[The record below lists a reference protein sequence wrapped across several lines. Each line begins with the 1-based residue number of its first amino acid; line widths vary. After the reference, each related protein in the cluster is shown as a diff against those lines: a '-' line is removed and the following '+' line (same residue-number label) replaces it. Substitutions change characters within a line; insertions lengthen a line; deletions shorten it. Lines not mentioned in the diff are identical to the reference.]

1 MPASDKSEIPTE
13 IASRHE
19 PMDSLELKVEYKI
32 QPPTT
37 DVVVKQPAPLEACD
51 NGEQDEVK
59 APKENTDVV
68 VRKPIP
74 FEAFA
79 GEEQEKVEALEDSP
93 PVESSAAETLA
104 PTEVISLKEDSVFQL
119 DDSKS
124 CVTHDNLPTT

>member
-1 MPASDKSEIPTE
+1 MPASDRSEIPTE
-13 IASRHE
+13 VASRHE

-51 NGEQDEVK
+51 NGEQE
-59 APKENTDVV
+59 
-68 VRKPIP
+68 
-74 FEAFA
+74 
-79 GEEQEKVEALEDSP
+79 EKVEALEDSP